1 MQWRRLAPA
10 LLVVCLMLL
19 VVALKTQDAGGISQE
34 AFAVLLILF
43 IGMSSFIVLS
53 APESN
58 EIRDTSKSFK
68 TEQTTSS
75 SSQLLESNLP
85 DPLDEGFDSP
95 LM

>member
-10 LLVVCLMLL
+10 LLVVGLMLL

-43 IGMSSFIVLS
+43 IGMFSFIVLS

-58 EIRDTSKSFK
+58 EIQDSSKSFK
-68 TEQTTSS
+68 TEDSLSS
-75 SSQLLESNLP
+75 DTEISQPPLP

>member
-1 MQWRRLAPA
+1 
-10 LLVVCLMLL
+10 MLL

-43 IGMSSFIVLS
+43 IGMFSFIVLS

-58 EIRDTSKSFK
+58 EKRESVTSFK

-75 SSQLLESNLP
+75 SSQLSESALP

>member
-10 LLVVCLMLL
+10 LLVVALMLL
-19 VVALKTQDAGGISQE
+19 VVAMKTQDAGGISQE

-43 IGMSSFIVLS
+43 IGMFSFIVLS

-58 EIRDTSKSFK
+58 EMQGASTSSK
-68 TEQTTSS
+68 TEQTSTSS
-75 SSQLLESNLP
+75 TQLSESALP
-85 DPLDEGFDSP
+85 DPLDEGFDTP

>member
-1 MQWRRLAPA
+1 
-10 LLVVCLMLL
+10 MLL

-34 AFAVLLILF
+34 AIAVLLILF
-43 IGMSSFIVLS
+43 IGMFSFIVLS

-58 EIRDTSKSFK
+58 EMRATSTSSK
-68 TEQTTSS
+68 TESTTSS
-75 SSQLLESNLP
+75 SSQLSETALP

>member
-43 IGMSSFIVLS
+43 IGMFSFIVLS

-58 EIRDTSKSFK
+58 EKRESVTSFK

-75 SSQLLESNLP
+75 SSQLSESALP

>member
-10 LLVVCLMLL
+10 LLVVILMLV

-43 IGMSSFIVLS
+43 IGVFSFIVLS

-58 EIRDTSKSFK
+58 EKRDSSKSFK
-68 TEQTTSS
+68 TEQTASN
-75 SSQLLESNLP
+75 SSQISGSALP

>member
-43 IGMSSFIVLS
+43 IGMFSFIVLS

-58 EIRDTSKSFK
+58 KTRDSATSFK
-68 TEQTTSS
+68 TEQTTPS
-75 SSQLLESNLP
+75 SSQLSEPALP

>member
-43 IGMSSFIVLS
+43 IGMFSFIVLS
-53 APESN
+53 APESS

-75 SSQLLESNLP
+75 SSQLSESNLP

>member
-1 MQWRRLAPA
+1 
-10 LLVVCLMLL
+10 MLL

-43 IGMSSFIVLS
+43 IGMFSFIVLS

-58 EIRDTSKSFK
+58 EKHESVTSFK

-75 SSQLLESNLP
+75 SSQLSESALP

>member
-1 MQWRRLAPA
+1 
-10 LLVVCLMLL
+10 MLL

-43 IGMSSFIVLS
+43 IGVFSFIVLS

-58 EIRDTSKSFK
+58 KIRDSSKSFK
-68 TEQTTSS
+68 TEQTNSS
-75 SSQLLESNLP
+75 SSQLSESTLP

>member
-1 MQWRRLAPA
+1 
-10 LLVVCLMLL
+10 MLL

-43 IGMSSFIVLS
+43 IGMFSFIVLS

-58 EIRDTSKSFK
+58 KMREVPAPSK
-68 TEQTTSS
+68 TEQTTTS
-75 SSQLLESNLP
+75 SSQLSESALP